1 MGMSFKATLLALSMV
16 AAPAFADQDAV
27 AEAVQG
33 YMDFATYEQGII
45 LPQQIDADVFAA
57 AVLSTRAMRS
67 SLRRVISRA
76 LSTSSGVRCLRVL
89 KSCPRRAW

>member
-1 MGMSFKATLLALSMV
+1 MGMSFKATLLALSIV

-57 AVLSTRAMRS
+57 AGR
-67 SLRRVISRA
+67 
-76 LSTSSGVRCLRVL
+76 
-89 KSCPRRAW
+89 